1 MRLSDAYKEE
11 NGDSGLEVAVK
22 MININPDSQHEI
34 LEKCSVLK

>member
-34 LEKCSVLK
+34 L